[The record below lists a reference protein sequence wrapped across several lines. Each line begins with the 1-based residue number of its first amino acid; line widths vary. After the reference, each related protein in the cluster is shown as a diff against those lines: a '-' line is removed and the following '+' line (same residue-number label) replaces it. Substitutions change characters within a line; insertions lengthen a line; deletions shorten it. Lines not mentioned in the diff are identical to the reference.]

1 MTLFVTFPRILVIQR
16 KIRASEAQT
25 SSSGGCEIRAE
36 SKPRRGR
43 LEREEGRGDTQLL
56 PVTPAWDPL
65 RGTPIGHTPGF
76 VGARRARLGVDAPSA
91 GTPPRAPVR
100 GFPPTRR
107 STDRH
112 TVIPR
117 LRLCPRQDVMRPFTP
132 HWVLTVGVAAG
143 RGFTSTRYGFA
154 FLTKHSK
161 FTVCLS
167 LLQTTGVLG
176 EARPPRTA
184 PARFHPHAACFCF
197 SLSSPACRHRAAAYL
212 QVPAVR
218 PEGKGQPHA

>member
-1 MTLFVTFPRILVIQR
+1 MTLFVTFLRILVIQR

-25 SSSGGCEIRAE
+25 SSSGGCEIGAE
-36 SKPRRGR
+36 SKPRCGR
-43 LEREEGRGDTQLL
+43 LEREEGRGGH
-56 PVTPAWDPL
+56 PATARHASLGTAPGDAHRPHTRL
-65 RGTPIGHTPGF
+65 RGGPAREALGERPLGWHPATSTSTRFASHSPVPGQTHSDPQ
-76 VGARRARLGVDAPSA
+76 ASA
-91 GTPPRAPVR
+91 LSP
-100 GFPPTRR
+100 
-107 STDRH
+107 
-112 TVIPR
+112 
-117 LRLCPRQDVMRPFTP
+117 MRPFTP

-143 RGFTSTRYGFA
+143 RGFRSTRYGFA

-176 EARPPRTA
+176 EAHPPRTA
-184 PARFHPHAACFCF
+184 PARFHTHAVCFCF

-218 PEGKGQPHA
+218 PEGKGQPHT

>member
-1 MTLFVTFPRILVIQR
+1 MTLFVTFPRILVTQR

-25 SSSGGCEIRAE
+25 SSSGGCEIGAE

-43 LEREEGRGDTQLL
+43 LEREEGRGGH
-56 PVTPAWDPL
+56 PATARHASLGPAPGDAHRPHTRL
-65 RGTPIGHTPGF
+65 RGGP
-76 VGARRARLGVDAPSA
+76 AREARGERPSA

-112 TVIPR
+112 TVILR

-167 LLQTTGVLG
+167 LSQTTGVPG

-184 PARFHPHAACFCF
+184 PAASTPTRRVSA
-197 SLSSPACRHRAAAYL
+197 SPF
-212 QVPAVR
+212 PAL
-218 PEGKGQPHA
+218 PAGTGLPPICKSQQ